1 MKITKAQLKQI
12 IKEELTEMASGE
24 GRHPKLRQF
33 LGEDLYNKVLAKMEE
48 LQNIMDRN
56 HEMAGNRG
64 GPYPRDPE
72 LALKALEE
80 VL

>member
-12 IKEELTEMASGE
+12 IKEELGTLQETE

-56 HEMAGNRG
+56 HEMAGNMG
-64 GPYPRDPE
+64 GPYPSDPE